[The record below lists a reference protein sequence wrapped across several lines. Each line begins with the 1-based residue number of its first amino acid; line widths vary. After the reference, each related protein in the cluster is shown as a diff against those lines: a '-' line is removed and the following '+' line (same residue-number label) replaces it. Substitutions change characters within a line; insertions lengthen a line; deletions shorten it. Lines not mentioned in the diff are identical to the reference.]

1 MLTCISVERVHWL
14 RSKAQFQWWMEEQD
28 SIHNEAK
35 WIPAYFHAKAE
46 TWRKLMHIAAKGSLK
61 GHQAYA
67 SYQMHAWEELAQSSA
82 HSLTPITKSSIKH
95 YAVESILLA

>member
-14 RSKAQFQWWMEEQD
+14 RSKAQFQRWMEEQD

-61 GHQAYA
+61 GHQ
-67 SYQMHAWEELAQSSA
+67 
-82 HSLTPITKSSIKH
+82 SSIRIIPDACMGGACTKLSTFPH
-95 YAVESILLA
+95 SHHKVFNKTLCS